1 MGQRLN
7 LEIRKRTKTGDKVLA
22 NAYYHWSAYTYD
34 AFNLLVQA
42 HTFLT
47 LNKNIIKD
55 EKLRAIRALES
66 TGAGL
71 PEYDNGDGD
80 LIRIKNMAKYR
91 STSFNKCT
99 GRNNGIIGCFPDSIK
114 STEDW
119 AEGTAT
125 IYIDDLS
132 FIFDVWSSYETVD
145 DILEWDE
152 DFKEEEVI
160 IIPYDRDDMSIAELQ
175 EVINYLLT
183 GKTVMLNDFYI
194 QGIM

>member
-7 LEIRKRTKTGDKVLA
+7 LEIKKRTKTGDKVLA
-22 NAYYHWSAYTYD
+22 NSYYHWSAYTRD
-34 AFNLLVQA
+34 AFDLLVQA

-55 EKLRAIRALES
+55 EKLRAIRALEC

-71 PEYDNGDGD
+71 PEYDKGDGD
-80 LIRIKNMAKYR
+80 LIRIKNMVKYR
-91 STSFNKCT
+91 DTSFQKCT

-114 STEDW
+114 ATEDW
-119 AEGTAT
+119 SEGTVT

-132 FIFDVWSSYETVD
+132 FIFDVWCAYETVE
-145 DILEWDE
+145 DILEWNE

-160 IIPYDRDDMSIAELQ
+160 IIPYDRDNMSIAELQ
-175 EVINYLLT
+175 EVVDYLVD
-183 GKTVMLNDFYI
+183 GKWVMLNDFYI
-194 QGIM
+194 QGL

>member
-7 LEIRKRTKTGDKVLA
+7 LEIRKKTKTGDKVLA
-22 NAYYHWSAYTYD
+22 NAYYHWSAYTVD
-34 AFNLLVQA
+34 SFKLLLEA
-42 HTFLT
+42 HAFLT

-55 EKLRAIRALES
+55 ERLLAIRALEY

-71 PEYDNGDGD
+71 PSYDNGD

-91 STSFNKCT
+91 DTSFQQCT
-99 GRNNGIIGCFPDSIK
+99 GRNDGIIGCFPDSIK

-119 AEGTAT
+119 AEGTVT

-132 FIFDVWSSYETVD
+132 FIFDVWCAYETVD

-175 EVINYLLT
+175 EVIDYLVA

-194 QGIM
+194 QGLM

>member
-7 LEIRKRTKTGDKVLA
+7 LEIRKKTKTGDKVLA
-22 NAYYHWSAYTYD
+22 NAYYHWSAYTSD
-34 AFNLLVQA
+34 AFDLLLQA

-55 EKLRAIRALES
+55 EKLRAIRALEC

-71 PEYDNGDGD
+71 PEYDNGVGD
-80 LIRIKNMAKYR
+80 LIRIKNMVKYR
-91 STSFNKCT
+91 NIPFNKCT
-99 GRNNGIIGCFPDSIK
+99 GRNNGIIGCFSDSIK
-114 STEDW
+114 ATEDW

-132 FIFDVWSSYETVD
+132 IIFDVWCSYETVE

-160 IIPYDRDDMSIAELQ
+160 IIPYDRDDMSITELQ
-175 EVINYLLT
+175 EVINYLVA
-183 GKTVMLNDFYI
+183 GKTVMLNNFYI
-194 QGIM
+194 QGLM